1 MRFSLLLAD
10 VDNTL
15 FNFHSA
21 ERAAFAAVS
30 ARFSLPPGEAS
41 FALYQ
46 EINKRLK
53 NISESDKLAC
63 KTVRL
68 LPFGNDGE
76 SVIRRVVKHGT
87 SCFGL
92 CRRIFSTGA

>member
-1 MRFSLLLAD
+1 MSPRRARRGSRIEAKTLRDLRGECYRLQASLA
-10 VDNTL
+10 
-15 FNFHSA
+15 
-21 ERAAFAAVS
+21 
-30 ARFSLPPGEAS
+30 
-41 FALYQ
+41 Q